1 MNYAHG
7 YREYHGQLNVTGL
20 LKVFNPFDFG
30 KPPRWAVKLQWRSQS
45 VVSFIVE
52 ASCYWAGRFLFG
64 MSGEYVEYTPPM
76 ESSTA
81 FHDDKVR

>member
-1 MNYAHG
+1 M
-7 YREYHGQLNVTGL
+7 
-20 LKVFNPFDFG
+20 
-30 KPPRWAVKLQWRSQS
+30 KLQWRSQS